1 VEVNIH
7 IGPPKTGTTTLQNFL
22 VQNGQELKNQ
32 GYSVLGNG
40 SNFESMQRDFAL
52 LMGGL
57 TENSSHVKDWLI
69 QQKKLLVIDEFLWN
83 GFTGGHVQS
92 LMFENPCVTAVNVSF
107 TFRSTFSRL
116 HSHISDAL
124 KTNDFLSLQKFV
136 DRTLLD
142 GWFNYENHLREFD
155 GVANLDVSVLSLNK
169 TADILSIYCD
179 HVGIETPLTKS
190 NNENVSV
197 SPVVAVASN
206 IKRFRELTL
215 SREELVDRI
224 NAEFPNLNSL
234 YALLPVATLT
244 LIKAFIQNNQF
255 GQLDYM
261 RANGFMTESS
271 LEANLGEV
279 RFGLDFLTRAIEENH
294 NENFLK
300 LLRRLD

>member
-1 VEVNIH
+1 MNIH

-22 VQNGQELKNQ
+22 AQNRQELKNQ
-32 GYSVLGNG
+32 GYSVLG
-40 SNFESMQRDFAL
+40 SDATLSSMQRDFEL

-69 QQKKLLVIDEFLWN
+69 QQKKLLVIDENLWN

-92 LMFENPCVTAVNVSF
+92 LMFENPCITAVNVSF

-124 KTNDFLSLQKFV
+124 ETNDFLTLQKFV

-142 GWFNYENHLREFD
+142 GWFNYENHIKEFD
-155 GVANLDVSVLSLNK
+155 DVANLRVSVLSLNK
-169 TADILSIYCD
+169 NADILSIYCD
-179 HVGIETPLTKS
+179 HVGIETHLIKS

-197 SPVVAVASN
+197 SPAVAVASN
-206 IKRFRELTL
+206 IKRFYKSTL
-215 SREELVDRI
+215 SQEELVDRI
-224 NAEFPNLNSL
+224 NVEFPNLNNL

-261 RANGFMTESS
+261 RANRFMTEAS

-294 NENFLK
+294 NKNFLK
-300 LLRRLD
+300 LLSRLD